1 MIGSTQHTDEGAHG
15 FDMLRQRP
23 LSSLC
28 YWALTLCSFSFIA
41 DEFEA
46 LGTCNTS
53 TVSSNDAL
61 VDTAGFGSIHSQMW
75 VKGACKDGEVVGTYR
90 SVHCRTMPA
99 TWGNHCTCTA
109 AAITQTKAPSASTTP
124 GCTVIV

>member
-15 FDMLRQRP
+15 FDMLRHRP

-28 YWALTLCSFSFIA
+28 YWALTLCSFSFIG
-41 DEFEA
+41 DELEA

-53 TVSSNDAL
+53 VLCQATTL
-61 VDTAGFGSIHSQMW
+61 LLTLAGLGSIQSQMW

-90 SVHCRTMPA
+90 SMCA
-99 TWGNHCTCTA
+99 L
-109 AAITQTKAPSASTTP
+109 
-124 GCTVIV
+124 